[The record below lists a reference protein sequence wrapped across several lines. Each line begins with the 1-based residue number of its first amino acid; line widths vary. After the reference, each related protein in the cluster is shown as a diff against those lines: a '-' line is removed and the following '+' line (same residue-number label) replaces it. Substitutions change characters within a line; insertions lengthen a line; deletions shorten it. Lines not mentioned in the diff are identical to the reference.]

1 MSEFNPFDDEKKRIA
16 INGDYIII
24 APRGH
29 PEYGYHHG
37 LTERAFLVDNLVNF
51 MKQYPDIKPH
61 QITVYELREINESRP
76 TL

>member
-24 APRGH
+24 APKSL
-29 PEYGYHHG
+29 PETGYYHE
-37 LTERAFLVDNLVNF
+37 LTERAYLVDNITNF
-51 MKQYPDIKPH
+51 MKMHPDIKPH